1 MLETVLQEILQICP
15 NTQPALLLLFTVLL
29 AFFLQEAGVNGHSD
43 ESRAWNGTSDVD
55 RESVLSMTME
65 SEASNVAV
73 KVAPSLPKLPCYCSC
88 GFSPF
93 VFCSCSVLQS
103 LMCPPRADTSFPDS
117 LLFVLAL
124 RRGGQKGTESS
135 EGDIAG
141 AHTDDDEDSE
151 P

>member
-1 MLETVLQEILQICP
+1 MKELRARRCYFAIQCWRLSNGFSEFTP
-15 NTQPALLLLFTVLL
+15 NVKPALLVLCTMLLTSM
-29 AFFLQEAGVNGHSD
+29 LQEAGLNGHSD

-73 KVAPSLPKLPCYCSC
+73 K
-88 GFSPF
+88 
-93 VFCSCSVLQS
+93 
-103 LMCPPRADTSFPDS
+103 
-117 LLFVLAL
+117 
-124 RRGGQKGTESS
+124 GTESS